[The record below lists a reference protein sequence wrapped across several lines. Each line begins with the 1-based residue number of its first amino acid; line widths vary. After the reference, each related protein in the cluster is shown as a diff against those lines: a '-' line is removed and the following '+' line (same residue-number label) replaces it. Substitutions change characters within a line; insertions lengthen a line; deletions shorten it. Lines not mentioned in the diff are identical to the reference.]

1 VARPLTLNGLTWKKT
16 LIIMTLS
23 GLIVNADDFGH
34 SVSVNHAILRSFERS
49 LVNSTSLMA
58 NMPGFGHAV
67 GLIHEHTVLQGKVGL
82 HLNLTEG
89 TPLSRGILDCAFF
102 CNEGGRYIYD
112 RSRPLFRLSRP
123 EQQALYEEMQA
134 QLEKLLDA
142 GIHPTHLDSHHHVHT
157 EWAIAPLV
165 CRLARAYGIRRI
177 RLTRNMGAVDNYP
190 RRLYKKVFNRWY
202 LGPRSGLANTDYFGD
217 IRDMKMFSGT
227 AGAGAGAGRSFE
239 IMVHPLFDERE
250 NLVDYDQKDLQQELQ
265 PILQLN
271 HNLLTQLTDLNE

>member
-1 VARPLTLNGLTWKKT
+1 
-16 LIIMTLS
+16 MTLS
-23 GLIVNADDFGH
+23 GLIVNADDFGY
-34 SVSVNHAILRSFERS
+34 SVSVNQAILRSFERS

-58 NMPGFGHAV
+58 TMPGFGHAV

-123 EQQALYEEMQA
+123 KQRALYEEMQA

-177 RLTRNMGAVDNYP
+177 RLTRNMGALDNYP

-217 IRDMKMFSGT
+217 IGDMKTFSGAAHLGVRSGGT
-227 AGAGAGAGRSFE
+227 LAAGSGGAGRSFE
-239 IMVHPLFDERE
+239 VMVHPLFDERE
-250 NLVDYDQKDLQQELQ
+250 NLVDYDQKDLQQELR

-271 HNLLTQLTDLNE
+271 HNLLTQPSDLNE

>member
-1 VARPLTLNGLTWKKT
+1 
-16 LIIMTLS
+16 MTLS
-23 GLIVNADDFGH
+23 GLIVNADDFGY
-34 SVSVNHAILRSFERS
+34 SLSVNQAILRSFERS

-67 GLIHEHTVLQGKVGL
+67 GLIQEHTVLQGKVGL

-89 TPLSRGILDCAFF
+89 APLSRRILAFSFF
-102 CNEGGRYIYD
+102 CDSGGRFIYD

-123 EQQALYEEMQA
+123 EQTALYEEMQA
-134 QLEKLLDA
+134 QLERLREA
-142 GIHPTHLDSHHHVHT
+142 GIQPTHLDSHHHVHT

-177 RLTRNMGAVDNYP
+177 RLTRNMGTVDNYP

-217 IRDMKMFSGT
+217 IRDMKTFSGMT
-227 AGAGAGAGRSFE
+227 GEGAGELGAGTAAAGSGGAGRSFE

-250 NLVDYDQKDLQQELQ
+250 NLVDYDHKDLQQELQ
-265 PILQLN
+265 PILHLN
-271 HNLLTQLTDLNE
+271 TKLSDSTYRPI